1 MGEDP
6 RAIREEI
13 EETREELGDTVAAL
27 AHKTDVKAR
36 AKDKV
41 EEVKE
46 SVRGKTGEVKE
57 KVQSATPES
66 FDVNQVGPAAQQAA
80 HAAEQRPWPL
90 AAGAFTGGLLIG
102 WLLGRRGD

>member
-6 RAIREEI
+6 GAIREEI

-41 EEVKE
+41 EDVKE
-46 SVRGKTGEVKE
+46 SVRGKRDEVKD
-57 KVQSATPES
+57 KVQSSTPQS
-66 FDVNQVGPAAQQAA
+66 FDVNQVGPTAQSAA

-90 AAGAFTGGLLIG
+90 AAGTFTAGLFVG